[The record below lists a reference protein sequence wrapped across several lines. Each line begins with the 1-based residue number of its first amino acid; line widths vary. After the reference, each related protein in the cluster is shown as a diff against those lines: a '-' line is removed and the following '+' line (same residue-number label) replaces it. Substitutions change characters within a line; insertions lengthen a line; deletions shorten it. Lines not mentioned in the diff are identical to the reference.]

1 MKIVLKTLIFLLL
14 INTTQLLANDNP
26 QEIGSSIVYS
36 TEEESWEDVNESVKE
51 AIINKGIVISY
62 TSHVMKLL
70 ERTAKMLGKKQD
82 AYKNAQIHLFC
93 QVSLSTKMYK
103 SNPHIITGCPYG
115 ISVYELQSKPGTIY
129 VSYRKAP
136 VEEPAFA
143 DVAKLQDSIVR
154 DALDL

>member
-1 MKIVLKTLIFLLL
+1 MKIILKSLIFLLL
-14 INTTQLLANDNP
+14 TQTLLQANENP
-26 QEIGSSIVYS
+26 VEIRASIVYS
-36 TEEESWEDVNESVKE
+36 TNEESWEDVNESVKE

-93 QVSLSTKMYK
+93 QVSLSSKMYQ

-115 ISVYELQSKPGTIY
+115 IAVYELQSKPGTIY

-136 VEEPAFA
+136 SEEPAFA
-143 DVAKLQDSIVR
+143 DVVKLQDSIVR

>member
-1 MKIVLKTLIFLLL
+1 MFFLLL
-14 INTTQLLANDNP
+14 NSTIIYANENP
-26 QEIGSSIVYS
+26 AQIGSSIVYS
-36 TEEESWEDVNESVKE
+36 TTEENWDEVNESVKD
-51 AIINKGIVISY
+51 AIIDKGIVISY

-70 ERTAKMLGKKQD
+70 NRTAKMLGKKQD

-103 SNPHIITGCPYG
+103 ANPHIITGCPYG

-136 VEEPAFA
+136 PEEPAFT
-143 DVAKLQDSIVR
+143 DVVKLQDSIVR

>member
-1 MKIVLKTLIFLLL
+1 MLLLL
-14 INTTQLLANDNP
+14 INSLLLQANDKP
-26 QEIGSSIVYS
+26 QEIGFSIIYS
-36 TEEESWEDVNESVKE
+36 TNDESWEEVNESVKE

-62 TSHVMKLL
+62 TSHVKKLL

-82 AYKNAQIHLFC
+82 AYANAQIHLFC

-136 VEEPAFA
+136 QGEPAFLE
-143 DVAKLQDSIVR
+143 VVKLQESIVR